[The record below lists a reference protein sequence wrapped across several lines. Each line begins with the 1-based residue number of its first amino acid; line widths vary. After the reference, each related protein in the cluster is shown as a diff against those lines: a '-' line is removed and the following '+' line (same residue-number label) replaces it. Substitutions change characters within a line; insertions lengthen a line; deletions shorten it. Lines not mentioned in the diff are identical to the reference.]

1 MNKFGEHIH
10 RLRKEKK
17 FTLMN
22 LADRTGI
29 DAAVLSK
36 IENGHRIPNDRMLAK
51 LAIGLESI
59 EDELRSYLICDEIC
73 QKLYHIQ
80 EPLKVLKMAE
90 AEMTY
95 EKKTFNHQMNF
106 IQSSLA
112 QVMAQHKAVLRAW
125 IFGSYARGTQNKNS
139 DLDIMVKLDNRYK
152 WSMFHLIQLSFE
164 ISQKLKVKVDLVEWG
179 HVKEFAQDS
188 VEKEKIEVYVQKK

>member
-1 MNKFGEHIH
+1 MNKFGEYLH

-17 FTLMN
+17 LTLLT

-36 IENGHRIPNDRMLAK
+36 IENGHRIPNDRMLVK

-106 IQSSLA
+106 IHGG
-112 QVMAQHKAVLRAW
+112 MFVLVVCH
-125 IFGSYARGTQNKNS
+125 
-139 DLDIMVKLDNRYK
+139 IMHDADKC
-152 WSMFHLIQLSFE
+152 
-164 ISQKLKVKVDLVEWG
+164 
-179 HVKEFAQDS
+179 
-188 VEKEKIEVYVQKK
+188 